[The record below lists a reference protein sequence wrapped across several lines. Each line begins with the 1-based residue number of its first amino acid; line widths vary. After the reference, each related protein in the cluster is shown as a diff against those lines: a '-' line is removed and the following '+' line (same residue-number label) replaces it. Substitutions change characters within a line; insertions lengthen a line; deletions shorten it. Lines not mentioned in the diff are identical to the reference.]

1 MFSIDIKDGFL
12 IYLLATLACLGAAML
27 YDLYGRERRQQWNLS
42 DDRLGRCPECG
53 HTFITA
59 RNHTAVL
66 CPRCGK
72 ACHVRNN
79 R

>member
-1 MFSIDIKDGFL
+1 MFSIDLKDGFIL
-12 IYLLATLACLGAAML
+12 YLLASFACLGAAML
-27 YDLYGRERRQQWNLS
+27 YDLYGRERRQQWTLS
-42 DDRLGRCPECG
+42 DDRLGRCPACG
-53 HTFITA
+53 HTFIAA
-59 RNHTAVL
+59 RHHTAVR

>member
-1 MFSIDIKDGFL
+1 MFNIDLKDGFI
-12 IYLLATLACLGAAML
+12 IYLLAAFACLGAAIA
-27 YDLYGRERRQQWNLS
+27 YDEFFRNRSQQWDLS
-42 DDRLGRCPECG
+42 DDRLGRCPKCG

-72 ACHVRNN
+72 ACRVRN